1 MRKSLLYC
9 LFFLSF
15 AFTSKAQKDSIKQK
29 KEVSEFALKNYKAD
43 PRDRLIFEVNYT
55 SWLGASKDIKP
66 DWKCIGFGFYTLF
79 DKPIKNSNF
88 SFGYGLGF
96 YGHNY
101 SSNAKFNYQLD
112 SISQNVTTLIQPRKD
127 SYSANRYNERSIE
140 IPLELRFRSKTPT
153 IFKMMIG
160 AKIGYVLSDFKKTN
174 DADGKVRVYNIKN
187 VNPWRYGVV
196 FRIGVEQV
204 CLTASYY
211 FSEVFTDKG
220 PKGINPFSIGIA
232 IIPY

>member
-1 MRKSLLYC
+1 MKKTFTYC
-9 LFFLSF
+9 LFFLGLV
-15 AFTSKAQKDSIKQK
+15 FTVHAQKDTTKVKNI
-29 KEVSEFALKNYKAD
+29 VSEFDMKNYKAD
-43 PRDRLIFEVNYT
+43 PRDRLIFEANYT
-55 SWLGASKDIKP
+55 SWIGIPKDIKP

-96 YGHNY
+96 YTHNF
-101 SSNAKFNYQLD
+101 SSNANFVYQLD
-112 SISQNVTTLIQPRKD
+112 SMNQNPTTVLLPKTNPYI
-127 SYSANRYNERSIE
+127 ANKYNERSFE
-140 IPLELRFRSKTPT
+140 VPLELRFRTKTAT
-153 IFKMMIG
+153 MFKMMLG
-160 AKIGYVLSDFKKTN
+160 AKIGYVISNFKKTD
-174 DADGKVRVYNIKN
+174 DADGRVRLYNIKN

-196 FRIGVEQV
+196 FRIGVEQI

-220 PKGINPFSIGIA
+220 PKGVNPFSIGIA